1 MPFETFSQDFTK
13 AGEILLG
20 SERKLSR
27 EPHLSSWISTLPT
40 DSTLNCLL
48 YNSPEYEASFPRV
61 EGTLF
66 FPVEGKQIILG
77 AGGGGGVV
85 MGWLVWVSFISA
97 SQTHEFFRIS
107 SSLGIPLTLVIER
120 YLSKI
125 RDTTGKD

>member
-13 AGEILLG
+13 AGETLLG

-48 YNSPEYEASFPRV
+48 CNSPEYEASFPLV

-77 AGGGGGVV
+77 GGGRVV
-85 MGWLVWVSFISA
+85 MGWLIWVSFISA
-97 SQTHEFFRIS
+97 RQAHEFFRI
-107 SSLGIPLTLVIER
+107 
-120 YLSKI
+120 
-125 RDTTGKD
+125 